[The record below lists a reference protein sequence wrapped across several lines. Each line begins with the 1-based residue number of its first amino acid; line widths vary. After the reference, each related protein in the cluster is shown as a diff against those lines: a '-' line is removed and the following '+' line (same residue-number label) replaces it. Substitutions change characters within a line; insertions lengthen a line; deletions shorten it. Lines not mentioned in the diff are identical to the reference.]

1 MIDYRSLILY
11 HSLILSFTHCMT
23 IKVITQENDIKA
35 YYQLL
40 TKAITDEPQFFRVA
54 AVDIQGEIFPT
65 KDTFENF
72 TLGAFS
78 DDGELLGTA
87 GFKRDLFVKLKH
99 KGLIFRMYVSEK
111 AKGLGLGRKLLQA
124 LIEKAC
130 QDKSLKQIYLTVVAT
145 NRRAKS
151 LYLSEGF
158 EVFST
163 ERNSIQMAENE
174 FVDEDSMIKYL

>member
-1 MIDYRSLILY
+1 
-11 HSLILSFTHCMT
+11 MT
-23 IKVITQENDIKA
+23 IKTITEVHEINA
-35 YYQLL
+35 YYELL
-40 TKAITDEPQFFRVA
+40 IKAITNEPQFFRVA
-54 AVDIQGEIFPT
+54 PIDIEGEVFPT

-78 DDGELLGTA
+78 DQGELVGTV

-111 AKGLGLGRKLLQA
+111 AKGQGLGRKLLQA
-124 LIEKAC
+124 CVERAMQGDDLR
-130 QDKSLKQIYLTVVAT
+130 QIYLTVVAT
-145 NRRAKS
+145 NHRAKN

-158 EVFST
+158 EIFAV

>member
-1 MIDYRSLILY
+1 MN
-11 HSLILSFTHCMT
+11 
-23 IKVITQENDIKA
+23 IKVITEEDDIKA
-35 YYQLL
+35 YYELL
-40 TKAITDEPQFFRVA
+40 KKAITDEPQFFRVA
-54 AVDIQGEIFPT
+54 AIDIEGEVFPT

-78 DDGELLGTA
+78 EDGELLGTA

-111 AKGLGLGRKLLQA
+111 AKGRGLGRILLRTT
-124 LIEKAC
+124 IERAS
-130 QDKSLKQIYLTVVAT
+130 QDQSLKQIYLTVVAT
-145 NRRAKS
+145 NLRAKS

-158 EVFST
+158 ETFAV
-163 ERNSIQMAENE
+163 ERNSIKMTENE

>member
-1 MIDYRSLILY
+1 
-11 HSLILSFTHCMT
+11 MT
-23 IKVITQENDIKA
+23 IKVITEENDIKA
-35 YYQLL
+35 YYELL

-54 AVDIQGEIFPT
+54 TLDIVGEVFPT

-111 AKGLGLGRKLLQA
+111 AKGQGFGRKLL
-124 LIEKAC
+124 KAC
-130 QDKSLKQIYLTVVAT
+130 VERAMQGEGLKQIYLTVVAT
-145 NRRAKS
+145 NHRAKN

-158 EVFST
+158 ETFAV
-163 ERNSIQMAENE
+163 ERHSIKMADNE

>member
-1 MIDYRSLILY
+1 MI
-11 HSLILSFTHCMT
+11 

-35 YYQLL
+35 YYELL
-40 TKAITDEPQFFRVA
+40 TKAITDEPQFFRVSA
-54 AVDIQGEIFPT
+54 IDIVGEIFPT

-78 DDGELLGTA
+78 EDGELLGTA

-111 AKGLGLGRKLLQA
+111 AKGQGLGRKLLQA
-124 LIEKAC
+124 CTERAM
-130 QDKSLKQIYLTVVAT
+130 QGEGLKQIYLTVVAT
-145 NRRAKS
+145 NHRAKS

-158 EVFST
+158 ET
-163 ERNSIQMAENE
+163 ICIERDSIQMNEGE
-174 FVDEDSMIKYL
+174 FVDEETMIKYLL

>member
-1 MIDYRSLILY
+1 VN
-11 HSLILSFTHCMT
+11 
-23 IKVITQENDIKA
+23 IKVITEEHEIKA
-35 YYQLL
+35 YNDLL
-40 TKAITDEPQFFRVA
+40 VKAITDEPQFFRVSPI
-54 AVDIQGEIFPT
+54 DIEGEVFPT

-78 DDGELLGTA
+78 DDGELLGTV

-111 AKGLGLGRKLLQA
+111 AKGQGLGRKLLKATIERA
-124 LIEKAC
+124 L
-130 QDKSLKQIYLTVVAT
+130 QDKNLKQIYLTVVAT
-145 NRRAKS
+145 NLRAKS

-158 EVFST
+158 EIFST
-163 ERNSIQMAENE
+163 ERNSIQMNDNV

>member
-1 MIDYRSLILY
+1 MMIK
-11 HSLILSFTHCMT
+11 T
-23 IKVITQENDIKA
+23 ITQEYEIQA
-35 YYQLL
+35 YYDLL
-40 TKAITDEPQFFRVA
+40 VKAITDEPQFFRVSPI
-54 AVDIQGEIFPT
+54 DIKGEVFPT
-65 KDTFENF
+65 KDDFENF

-78 DDGELLGTA
+78 DEGELLGTV

-111 AKGLGLGRKLLQA
+111 AKGLGLGRTLLQA
-124 LIEKAC
+124 LIERAS
-130 QDKSLKQIYLTVVAT
+130 QDKTLKQIYLTVVAT
-145 NRRAKS
+145 NHRAKN

-163 ERNSIQMAENE
+163 EINSIQMNKNE

>member
-1 MIDYRSLILY
+1 MN
-11 HSLILSFTHCMT
+11 
-23 IKVITQENDIKA
+23 IKVITEEDDIKA
-35 YYQLL
+35 YYELL
-40 TKAITDEPQFFRVA
+40 KKAITDEPQFFRVA
-54 AVDIQGEIFPT
+54 AIDIEGEVFPT

-78 DDGELLGTA
+78 EDGELLGTA

-111 AKGLGLGRKLLQA
+111 AKGQGLGRILLQTT
-124 LIEKAC
+124 IERAS
-130 QDKSLKQIYLTVVAT
+130 QNQSLKQIYLTVVAT
-145 NRRAKS
+145 NLRAKS

-158 EVFST
+158 ETFAV
-163 ERNSIQMAENE
+163 ERNSIKMAENE

>member
-1 MIDYRSLILY
+1 
-11 HSLILSFTHCMT
+11 MT
-23 IKVITQENDIKA
+23 IKTITQEHEIKA
-35 YYQLL
+35 YYDLL
-40 TKAITDEPQFFRVA
+40 VKAITNEPQFFRISPI
-54 AVDIQGEIFPT
+54 DIEREVFPT

-78 DDGELLGTA
+78 DEGELLGTV

-111 AKGLGLGRKLLQA
+111 TKGKGLGRKLLQA
-124 LIEKAC
+124 LIERAS
-130 QDKSLKQIYLTVVAT
+130 QDKILKQIYLTVVAT
-145 NRRAKS
+145 NHRAKS

-163 ERNSIQMAENE
+163 EINSIQMTENE

>member
-1 MIDYRSLILY
+1 MN
-11 HSLILSFTHCMT
+11 
-23 IKVITQENDIKA
+23 IKVITQENEIKA
-35 YYQLL
+35 YYDLL

-54 AVDIQGEIFPT
+54 AIDIIGEVFPT

-78 DDGELLGTA
+78 DDGELLGTV

-111 AKGLGLGRKLLQA
+111 AKGQGLGRKLLQA
-124 LIEKAC
+124 CTDRAVQGEGLR
-130 QDKSLKQIYLTVVAT
+130 QIYLTVVA
-145 NRRAKS
+145 NNHRAKS

-158 EVFST
+158 EIFAV

-174 FVDEDSMIKYL
+174 FVDEDSMIKYLI